1 MRFKVGKMSDKKLT
15 LDDILNDDAFGI
27 LDIQTKATHIKT
39 DEDRLI
45 DEFEEINIF
54 LDKNKREPSSGSMS
68 EYGLL
73 AKLKKIR
80 NDDIAKKTLK
90 PFDRHNLLGYAEI
103 DIPTLQEVLDD
114 KSGILDVDDDFSVFQ
129 YQHIPKEQDRAKI
142 DFVARRKP
150 LDDGEF
156 VPYEK
161 MFHKVHQ
168 EIKDGI
174 KLIKPFEYEMLKEG
188 GFYISNG
195 VMLFLKSV
203 NWTRKVQTFESGVH
217 NRPDGRA
224 IVIFENGTESN
235 MMFQSLYKN
244 LHGSN
249 GKAVLPNDEITN
261 EDKSSGWI
269 YILKSKSQRAEIKN
283 IENLYKIGFSS
294 VPVEER
300 IKNAKN
306 EATYLYDDVT
316 VVCTYEVYNI
326 NAKKLEQLIHRVF
339 ASACLDIEFTTKDN
353 LRINPREW
361 FVIPKEVIEQAI
373 GLILTDEIVHYRFDK
388 DCQLLVR
395 KDN

>member
-1 MRFKVGKMSDKKLT
+1 MSDKKLT

>member
-1 MRFKVGKMSDKKLT
+1 MSDKKLT

-150 LDDGEF
+150 LDEGEF

-326 NAKKLEQLIHRVF
+326 NAKKLEQLIHKVF

-373 GLILTDEIVHYRFDK
+373 GLILTNEIVHYRFDK

>member
-1 MRFKVGKMSDKKLT
+1 MSDKKLT

-90 PFDRHNLLGYAEI
+90 PFDRHNLLGYVEI

-114 KSGILDVDDDFSVFQ
+114 KSGILDIDDDFSVFQ
-129 YQHIPKEQDRAKI
+129 YRHIPKEQDRAKT

-150 LDDGEF
+150 MGDREF
-156 VPYEK
+156 APYEK
-161 MFHKVHQ
+161 MFHRVHQ

-203 NWTRKVQTFESGVH
+203 NWTRRVQIFESGEH

-224 IVIFENGTESN
+224 VVIFENGTESN

-249 GKAVLPNDEITN
+249 GKVVLPNYEITN
-261 EDKSSGWI
+261 DDESSGWI

-294 VPVEER
+294 MPVEER

-306 EATYLYDDVT
+306 EATYLYDDVAI
-316 VVCTYEVYNI
+316 VCTYEVYNI
-326 NAKKLEQLIHRVF
+326 NAKKLEKLIHRVF
-339 ASACLDIEFTTKDN
+339 ASTCLDIEFTTKDN

-361 FVIPKEVIEQAI
+361 FVVPKEVIEQAI
-373 GLILTDEIVHYRFDK
+373 ELILTDEIVHYSFDK
-388 DCQLLVR
+388 DNQVLVR
-395 KDN
+395 GDYQ